1 MDIIIKV
8 PEEVIKQL
16 NNKYSKEEIEI
27 IAKNLL
33 LDWCDYKKK
42 NDYETYQI
50 KESIQ
55 QLQQVTKD
63 IFGLSKTSQK
73 RGEIGENM
81 IYNIFQN
88 DYQNYSFEKTNHVPH
103 SADAIVTT
111 PNSDKFLL
119 EIKNYQNV
127 IDQKEI
133 NKLKYDME
141 YTNINYALFISIQ
154 SGIVGKKTID
164 IEKFI
169 INNNSNNSSVVSEN
183 SYQTSIISEDS
194 KKYSRVCT
202 IVYCS
207 YIFEEPHKL
216 HSCITLLESLIKIK
230 NENYNYFKDEI
241 IETIKDITEIYDIIK
256 NLNSQYLIVE
266 NNIKEQLSNF
276 YLIIRD
282 YQIKIKNKINKISK
296 KIDDMK
302 YITSDEF
309 IDNFNES
316 ECILQ
321 INKINDIIIDNDLKI
336 IKKDDSSWIIVIA
349 ISNNTKNIGEI
360 KKFKSKIEVSIYNPN
375 ICIKFLSKDKSDENY
390 ILLNTI
396 IKQNII

>member
-1 MDIIIKV
+1 MNITIQLS
-8 PEEVIKQL
+8 EEVIKQL

-88 DYQNYSFEKTNHVPH
+88 DYQNYSFEKTNHISH

-111 PNSDKFLL
+111 PNNDKFLL

-133 NKLKYDME
+133 TKLKYDME
-141 YTNINYALFISIQ
+141 YTNINYALLISIQ

-169 INNNSNNSSVVSEN
+169 INNKE
-183 SYQTSIISEDS
+183 Q
-194 KKYSRVCT
+194 T

-207 YIFEEPHKL
+207 YVFEESHKL
-216 HSCITLLESLIKIK
+216 YTCITLLESLIKIK
-230 NENYNYFKDEI
+230 TENYNYIKDEI

-266 NNIKEQLSNF
+266 NNIKDQLSNF

-282 YQIKIKNKINKISK
+282 YQIKIKDKINKISK
-296 KIDDMK
+296 KIDDMI
-302 YITSDEF
+302 YISSDEF
-309 IDNFNES
+309 IDNFNDS

-321 INKINDIIIDNDLKI
+321 VNKINDLIIANNLKI
-336 IKKDDSSWIIVIA
+336 IKKDDSIWIII
-349 ISNNTKNIGEI
+349 NDTKNIGEI

-375 ICIKFLSKDKSDENY
+375 ICLKFLSKDKSDENY
-390 ILLNTI
+390 ILLNSI
-396 IKQNII
+396 IKQIII

>member
-1 MDIIIKV
+1 MDITIKLS
-8 PEEVIKQL
+8 EEVIIKL

-33 LDWCDYKKK
+33 LDWCDYKTK

-81 IYNIFQN
+81 IYTIFQN
-88 DYQNYSFEKTNHVPH
+88 DYQNYSFEKTNHISH

-111 PNSDKFLL
+111 PNNDKFLL

-133 NKLKYDME
+133 TKLKYDME
-141 YTNINYALFISIQ
+141 YTNINYALLISIQ

-169 INNNSNNSSVVSEN
+169 INNKE
-183 SYQTSIISEDS
+183 Q
-194 KKYSRVCT
+194 T

-207 YIFEEPHKL
+207 YIFDEPHKL

-230 NENYNYFKDEI
+230 SENYNYFKDEI

-256 NLNSQYLIVE
+256 NLNSQYLLVE

-282 YQIKIKNKINKISK
+282 YQIKIRDKINKISK
-296 KIDDMK
+296 KIDDMI
-302 YITSDEF
+302 YISSEEF

-321 INKINDIIIDNDLKI
+321 VNKINDLIIANNLKI
-336 IKKDDSSWIIVIA
+336 IKKDDSSWIISIL
-349 ISNNTKNIGEI
+349 IFNDTKNIGEI

-375 ICIKFLSKDKSDENY
+375 ICLKFLSKDKSDENY
-390 ILLNTI
+390 ILLNSI
-396 IKQNII
+396 IKQIII

>member
-1 MDIIIKV
+1 MDITIKLS
-8 PEEVIKQL
+8 EEIIKQL

-111 PNSDKFLL
+111 PNNDKFLL

-133 NKLKYDME
+133 TKLKYDME
-141 YTNINYALFISIQ
+141 YTNINYALLISIQ

-169 INNNSNNSSVVSEN
+169 INN
-183 SYQTSIISEDS
+183 TDS
-194 KKYSRVCT
+194 RDPLRVCT

-207 YIFEEPHKL
+207 YVFEEPHKL

-230 NENYNYFKDEI
+230 TENYNYFKDEI

-256 NLNSQYLIVE
+256 NLNSQYLMVE
-266 NNIKEQLSNF
+266 NTIKEQLSNF

-282 YQIKIKNKINKISK
+282 YQIKIKDKINKIST
-296 KIDDMK
+296 KIDDMI

-321 INKINDIIIDNDLKI
+321 VNKINDIIIAYDLKI
-336 IKKDDSSWIIVIA
+336 IKKDDSTWIIV

-375 ICIKFLSKDKSDENY
+375 ICIKLLSKDKSDENY
-390 ILLNTI
+390 ILLKSI

>member
-1 MDIIIKV
+1 MDITIKLS
-8 PEEVIKQL
+8 EEVIIKL

-33 LDWCDYKKK
+33 LDWCDYKTK

-63 IFGLSKTSQK
+63 VFGLSKTSQK
-73 RGEIGENM
+73 RGEISENM
-81 IYNIFQN
+81 IYTIFQN

-111 PNSDKFLL
+111 HNNDNFLL
-119 EIKNYQNV
+119 EIKNYHNV
-127 IDQKEI
+127 VDKKEI
-133 NKLKYDME
+133 IKLKYDME
-141 YTNINYALFISIQ
+141 YTNINYALLISIQ

-169 INNNSNNSSVVSEN
+169 INNKE
-183 SYQTSIISEDS
+183 Q
-194 KKYSRVCT
+194 T

-207 YIFEEPHKL
+207 YIFDEPHKL

-230 NENYNYFKDEI
+230 SENYNYFKDEI

-256 NLNSQYLIVE
+256 NLNSQYLLVE

-282 YQIKIKNKINKISK
+282 YQIKIRDKINKISK
-296 KIDDMK
+296 KIDDMI
-302 YITSDEF
+302 YISSEEF

-321 INKINDIIIDNDLKI
+321 VNKINDLIIANNLKI
-336 IKKDDSSWIIVIA
+336 IKKDDSSWIISIL
-349 ISNNTKNIGEI
+349 IFNDTKNIGEI

-375 ICIKFLSKDKSDENY
+375 ICLKFLSKDKSDENY
-390 ILLNTI
+390 ILLNSI
-396 IKQNII
+396 IKQIII

>member
-1 MDIIIKV
+1 MDITIKLS
-8 PEEVIKQL
+8 EEVIKQL

-33 LDWCDYKKK
+33 LDWCDYKTK

-111 PNSDKFLL
+111 SNNDKFLL

-133 NKLKYDME
+133 IKLKYDME
-141 YTNINYALFISIQ
+141 YTSINYALLISIQ

-169 INNNSNNSSVVSEN
+169 INNKE
-183 SYQTSIISEDS
+183 QI
-194 KKYSRVCT
+194 

-207 YIFEEPHKL
+207 YIFDEPHKL
-216 HSCITLLESLIKIK
+216 HTCITLLESLIKIK
-230 NENYNYFKDEI
+230 SENYNYIKDEI
-241 IETIKDITEIYDIIK
+241 IETIKEITEIYDIIK
-256 NLNSQYLIVE
+256 NLNSQYLMVE

-282 YQIKIKNKINKISK
+282 YQIKIKDKINKISK
-296 KIDDMK
+296 KMDDMI
-302 YITSDEF
+302 YISSDEF

-321 INKINDIIIDNDLKI
+321 VNKINDLIIANNLKI
-336 IKKDDSSWIIVIA
+336 IKKDDSSWIISIL
-349 ISNNTKNIGEI
+349 IFNDTKNIGEI
-360 KKFKSKIEVSIYNPN
+360 KKFKSKIEVSLYNPN
-375 ICIKFLSKDKSDENY
+375 ICLKFLSKDKSDENY
-390 ILLNTI
+390 ILLNSI
-396 IKQNII
+396 IKQIII

>member
-1 MDIIIKV
+1 MDITIKLS
-8 PEEVIKQL
+8 EEVIIKL

-33 LDWCDYKKK
+33 LDWCDYKTK

-81 IYNIFQN
+81 IYTIFQN
-88 DYQNYSFEKTNHVPH
+88 DYQNYSFEKTNHVSH

-111 PNSDKFLL
+111 PNNDKFLL

-127 IDQKEI
+127 VDQKEI
-133 NKLKYDME
+133 IKLKYDME
-141 YTNINYALFISIQ
+141 YTNINYALLISIQ

-169 INNNSNNSSVVSEN
+169 INNKE
-183 SYQTSIISEDS
+183 Q
-194 KKYSRVCT
+194 T

-207 YIFEEPHKL
+207 YIFDEPHKL

-230 NENYNYFKDEI
+230 SENYNYFKDEI

-256 NLNSQYLIVE
+256 NLNSQYLLVE

-282 YQIKIKNKINKISK
+282 YQIKIKDKINKISK
-296 KIDDMK
+296 KIDDMI
-302 YITSDEF
+302 YISSEEF

-321 INKINDIIIDNDLKI
+321 VNKINDLIIANNLKI
-336 IKKDDSSWIIVIA
+336 IKKDDSSWIISIL
-349 ISNNTKNIGEI
+349 IFNDTKNIGEI

-375 ICIKFLSKDKSDENY
+375 ICLKFLSKDKSDENY
-390 ILLNTI
+390 ILLNSI
-396 IKQNII
+396 IKQIII

>member
-1 MDIIIKV
+1 MDITIKLS
-8 PEEVIKQL
+8 EEVITKL

-33 LDWCDYKKK
+33 LDWCDYKTK

-63 IFGLSKTSQK
+63 VFGLSKTSQK
-73 RGEIGENM
+73 RGEISENM
-81 IYNIFQN
+81 IYTIFQN
-88 DYQNYSFEKTNHVPH
+88 DYQNYSFEKTNHVSH

-111 PNSDKFLL
+111 HNNDKFLL

-127 IDQKEI
+127 VDQKEI
-133 NKLKYDME
+133 IKLKYDME
-141 YTNINYALFISIQ
+141 YTNINYALLISIQ

-169 INNNSNNSSVVSEN
+169 INNKE
-183 SYQTSIISEDS
+183 Q
-194 KKYSRVCT
+194 T

-207 YIFEEPHKL
+207 YIFDEPHKL
-216 HSCITLLESLIKIK
+216 HSCITLLESLMKIK
-230 NENYNYFKDEI
+230 LENYNYFKDEI

-282 YQIKIKNKINKISK
+282 YQIKIKDKINKISK

-302 YITSDEF
+302 YISSEEF

-321 INKINDIIIDNDLKI
+321 VNKINDLIIANNLKI
-336 IKKDDSSWIIVIA
+336 IKKDDSSWIISIL
-349 ISNNTKNIGEI
+349 IFNDNKNIGEI

-375 ICIKFLSKDKSDENY
+375 ICLKFLSKDKSDDNY
-390 ILLNTI
+390 ILLNSI
-396 IKQNII
+396 IKQIII

>member
-1 MDIIIKV
+1 MDITIKLS
-8 PEEVIKQL
+8 EEVIKQL

-88 DYQNYSFEKTNHVPH
+88 DYQNYSFEKTNHVSH

-111 PNSDKFLL
+111 PNNDKFLL

-133 NKLKYDME
+133 TKLKYDME
-141 YTNINYALFISIQ
+141 YTNINYALLISIQ

-169 INNNSNNSSVVSEN
+169 INNTVS
-183 SYQTSIISEDS
+183 IDPL
-194 KKYSRVCT
+194 RVCT

-207 YIFEEPHKL
+207 YVFEEPHKL

-230 NENYNYFKDEI
+230 TENYNYFKDEI

-256 NLNSQYLIVE
+256 NLNSQYLMVE
-266 NNIKEQLSNF
+266 NTIKEQLSNF

-282 YQIKIKNKINKISK
+282 YQIKIKDKINKIST
-296 KIDDMK
+296 KIDDMI
-302 YITSDEF
+302 YITSDEL

-321 INKINDIIIDNDLKI
+321 VNKINDIIIANDLKI
-336 IKKDDSSWIIVIA
+336 IKKDDSTWIIA

-390 ILLNTI
+390 ILLKSI

>member
-1 MDIIIKV
+1 MDITIKL

-88 DYQNYSFEKTNHVPH
+88 DYQNYSFEKTNHVSH

-111 PNSDKFLL
+111 PNNEKFLL

-133 NKLKYDME
+133 TKLKYDME
-141 YTNINYALFISIQ
+141 YTNINYALLISIQ

-169 INNNSNNSSVVSEN
+169 INNNDSNNSLQVSEN
-183 SYQTSIISEDS
+183 SYQASN
-194 KKYSRVCT
+194 KYSRVCT

-207 YIFEEPHKL
+207 YVFEEPHKL

-230 NENYNYFKDEI
+230 TENYNYFKDEI

-256 NLNSQYLIVE
+256 NLNSQYLMVE
-266 NNIKEQLSNF
+266 NTIKEQLSNF

-282 YQIKIKNKINKISK
+282 YQIKIKDKINKISI
-296 KIDDMK
+296 KIDDMI

-321 INKINDIIIDNDLKI
+321 VNKINDIIIANDLKI
-336 IKKDDSSWIIVIA
+336 IKKDDSTWIIAVAVAIA
-349 ISNNTKNIGEI
+349 VSNNTKNIGEI

-390 ILLNTI
+390 ILLNSI

>member
-1 MDIIIKV
+1 MDITIKLS
-8 PEEVIKQL
+8 EEVIIKL

-33 LDWCDYKKK
+33 LDWCDYKTK

-81 IYNIFQN
+81 IYTIFQN
-88 DYQNYSFEKTNHVPH
+88 DYQNYSFEKTNHVSH

-111 PNSDKFLL
+111 PNNDKFLL

-127 IDQKEI
+127 VDQKEI
-133 NKLKYDME
+133 IKLKYDME
-141 YTNINYALFISIQ
+141 YTNINYALLISIQ

-169 INNNSNNSSVVSEN
+169 INNKE
-183 SYQTSIISEDS
+183 Q
-194 KKYSRVCT
+194 T

-207 YIFEEPHKL
+207 YIFDEPHKL

-230 NENYNYFKDEI
+230 SENYNYFKDEI

-256 NLNSQYLIVE
+256 NLNSQYLLVE

-282 YQIKIKNKINKISK
+282 YQIKIRDKINKISK
-296 KIDDMK
+296 KIDDMI
-302 YITSDEF
+302 YISSEEF

-321 INKINDIIIDNDLKI
+321 VNKINDLIIANNLKI
-336 IKKDDSSWIIVIA
+336 IKKDDSSWIISIL
-349 ISNNTKNIGEI
+349 IFNDTKNIGEI

-375 ICIKFLSKDKSDENY
+375 ICLKFLSKDKSDENY
-390 ILLNTI
+390 ILLNSI
-396 IKQNII
+396 IKQIII

>member
-1 MDIIIKV
+1 MDITIKLS
-8 PEEVIKQL
+8 EEVIIKL

-33 LDWCDYKKK
+33 LDWCDYKTK

-63 IFGLSKTSQK
+63 VFGLSKTSQK
-73 RGEIGENM
+73 RGEISENM
-81 IYNIFQN
+81 IYTIFQN

-111 PNSDKFLL
+111 HNNDNFLL
-119 EIKNYQNV
+119 EIKNYHNV
-127 IDQKEI
+127 VDQKEI
-133 NKLKYDME
+133 IKLKYDME
-141 YTNINYALFISIQ
+141 YTNINYALLISIQ

-169 INNNSNNSSVVSEN
+169 INNKE
-183 SYQTSIISEDS
+183 Q
-194 KKYSRVCT
+194 T

-207 YIFEEPHKL
+207 YIFDEPHKL

-230 NENYNYFKDEI
+230 SENYNYFKDEI

-256 NLNSQYLIVE
+256 NLNSQYLLVE

-282 YQIKIKNKINKISK
+282 YQIKIRDKINKISK
-296 KIDDMK
+296 KIDDMI
-302 YITSDEF
+302 YISSEEF

-321 INKINDIIIDNDLKI
+321 VNKINDLIIANNLKI
-336 IKKDDSSWIIVIA
+336 IKKDDSSWIISIL
-349 ISNNTKNIGEI
+349 IFNDTKNIGEI

-375 ICIKFLSKDKSDENY
+375 ICLKFLSKDKSDENY
-390 ILLNTI
+390 ILLNSI
-396 IKQNII
+396 IKQIII

>member
-1 MDIIIKV
+1 MDITIKLS
-8 PEEVIKQL
+8 EEVIIKL

-33 LDWCDYKKK
+33 LDWCDYKTK

-81 IYNIFQN
+81 IYTIFQN
-88 DYQNYSFEKTNHVPH
+88 DYQNYSFEKTNHAPH

-111 PNSDKFLL
+111 HNNDKFLL

-127 IDQKEI
+127 VDQKEI
-133 NKLKYDME
+133 IKLKYDME
-141 YTNINYALFISIQ
+141 YTNINYALLISIQ

-169 INNNSNNSSVVSEN
+169 INNKECIISN
-183 SYQTSIISEDS
+183 TDSEDS
-194 KKYSRVCT
+194 KNSQELRENQRVCT

-216 HSCITLLESLIKIK
+216 HSSITLLESLIKIK
-230 NENYNYFKDEI
+230 TENYNYIKDEI
-241 IETIKDITEIYDIIK
+241 IETIKEITEIYDLIK
-256 NLNSQYLIVE
+256 NLNSQYLMVE

-282 YQIKIKNKINKISK
+282 YQIKIKDKINKISK
-296 KIDDMK
+296 KIDDMI
-302 YITSDEF
+302 YISSEEF

-321 INKINDIIIDNDLKI
+321 VNKINDLIIANNLKI
-336 IKKDDSSWIIVIA
+336 IKKDDSSWIISIL
-349 ISNNTKNIGEI
+349 IFNDTKNIGEI

-375 ICIKFLSKDKSDENY
+375 ICLKFLSKDKSDENY
-390 ILLNTI
+390 ILLNSI
-396 IKQNII
+396 IKQIII

>member
-1 MDIIIKV
+1 MDITIKLS
-8 PEEVIKQL
+8 EEIIKQL
-16 NNKYSKEEIEI
+16 NNKYTKEEIEI

-81 IYNIFQN
+81 IYSIFQN
-88 DYQNYSFEKTNHVPH
+88 DYQNYSFEKTNHISH
-103 SADAIVTT
+103 SADAIITT
-111 PNSDKFLL
+111 PNNDKFLL

-133 NKLKYDME
+133 IKLKYDME
-141 YTNINYALFISIQ
+141 YTNINHALLISIQ

-169 INNNSNNSSVVSEN
+169 INKS
-183 SYQTSIISEDS
+183 DS
-194 KKYSRVCT
+194 LDSRDSLRVCT

-207 YIFEEPHKL
+207 YVFEEPHKL

-230 NENYNYFKDEI
+230 VENYNYIKDEI
-241 IETIKDITEIYDIIK
+241 IETIKDITDIYDIIK

-266 NNIKEQLSNF
+266 NNIKDQLSNF

-282 YQIKIKNKINKISK
+282 YQIKIKDKINKISK
-296 KIDDMK
+296 KIDDMI
-302 YITSDEF
+302 YISSDEF
-309 IDNFNES
+309 IDNFTDS

-321 INKINDIIIDNDLKI
+321 VNKINDIIIANNLKI
-336 IKKDDSSWIIVIA
+336 IKKDDSTWIIA
-349 ISNNTKNIGEI
+349 ISNDTKHIGEI
-360 KKFKSKIEVSIYNPN
+360 KKFKFKIEVSIYNPN

-390 ILLNTI
+390 ILLNSI
-396 IKQNII
+396 IKNLILT

>member
-1 MDIIIKV
+1 MDITIKLS
-8 PEEVIKQL
+8 EEVITKL

-33 LDWCDYKKK
+33 LDWCDYKTK

-111 PNSDKFLL
+111 PNNDKFLL

-133 NKLKYDME
+133 TKLKYDME
-141 YTNINYALFISIQ
+141 YTNINYALLISIQ
-154 SGIVGKKTID
+154 SSIVGKKTID

-169 INNNSNNSSVVSEN
+169 INNKE
-183 SYQTSIISEDS
+183 Q
-194 KKYSRVCT
+194 T

-207 YIFEEPHKL
+207 YIFDEPHKL
-216 HSCITLLESLIKIK
+216 HTCITLLESLIKIK
-230 NENYNYFKDEI
+230 SENYNYIKDEI
-241 IETIKDITEIYDIIK
+241 IETIKEITEIYDLIK
-256 NLNSQYLIVE
+256 NLNSQYLMVE

-282 YQIKIKNKINKISK
+282 YQIKIKDKINKISK
-296 KIDDMK
+296 KIDDMI
-302 YITSDEF
+302 YISSDEF

-321 INKINDIIIDNDLKI
+321 VNKINDLIIANNLKI
-336 IKKDDSSWIIVIA
+336 IRKDDSSWIIS
-349 ISNNTKNIGEI
+349 ISIFNDTKNIGEI

-375 ICIKFLSKDKSDENY
+375 ICLKFLSKDKSDENY
-390 ILLNTI
+390 ILLNSI
-396 IKQNII
+396 IKQIII

>member
-1 MDIIIKV
+1 MDITIKLS
-8 PEEVIKQL
+8 EEIIKQL

-111 PNSDKFLL
+111 PNNDKFLL

-133 NKLKYDME
+133 TKLKYDME
-141 YTNINYALFISIQ
+141 YTNINYALLISIQ

-169 INNNSNNSSVVSEN
+169 INN
-183 SYQTSIISEDS
+183 TDS
-194 KKYSRVCT
+194 RDPLRVCT

-207 YIFEEPHKL
+207 YVFEEPHKL

-230 NENYNYFKDEI
+230 TENYNYFKDEI

-256 NLNSQYLIVE
+256 NLNSQYLMVE
-266 NNIKEQLSNF
+266 NTIKEQLSNF

-282 YQIKIKNKINKISK
+282 YQIKIKDKINKIST
-296 KIDDMK
+296 KIDDMI

-321 INKINDIIIDNDLKI
+321 VNKINDIIIANDLKI
-336 IKKDDSSWIIVIA
+336 IKKDDSTWIIA

-390 ILLNTI
+390 ILLKSI

>member
-1 MDIIIKV
+1 MDITIKLS
-8 PEEVIKQL
+8 EEVITKL

-33 LDWCDYKKK
+33 LDWCDYKTK

-63 IFGLSKTSQK
+63 VFGLSKTSQK

-81 IYNIFQN
+81 IYAIFQN
-88 DYQNYSFEKTNHVPH
+88 DYQNYSFEKTNHVSH

-111 PNSDKFLL
+111 HNNDKFLL

-133 NKLKYDME
+133 IKLKYDME
-141 YTNINYALFISIQ
+141 YTNINYALLISIQ

-169 INNNSNNSSVVSEN
+169 INNKE
-183 SYQTSIISEDS
+183 Q
-194 KKYSRVCT
+194 T

-207 YIFEEPHKL
+207 YIFDEPHKL
-216 HSCITLLESLIKIK
+216 HSCITLLESLMKIK
-230 NENYNYFKDEI
+230 LVNYNYFKDEI

-256 NLNSQYLIVE
+256 NLNSQYLLVE

-282 YQIKIKNKINKISK
+282 YQIKIKDKINKISK
-296 KIDDMK
+296 KIDDMI
-302 YITSDEF
+302 YISSEEF

-321 INKINDIIIDNDLKI
+321 VNKINDLIIANNLKI
-336 IKKDDSSWIIVIA
+336 IKKDDSSWIISIL
-349 ISNNTKNIGEI
+349 IFNDTKNIGEI
-360 KKFKSKIEVSIYNPN
+360 KKFKSKIEVSLYNPN
-375 ICIKFLSKDKSDENY
+375 ICLKFLSKDKSDENY
-390 ILLNTI
+390 ILLNSI
-396 IKQNII
+396 IKQIII

>member
-1 MDIIIKV
+1 MDITIKLS
-8 PEEVIKQL
+8 EEIIKQL

-111 PNSDKFLL
+111 PNNDKFLL

-133 NKLKYDME
+133 TKLKYDME
-141 YTNINYALFISIQ
+141 YTNINYALLISIQ

-169 INNNSNNSSVVSEN
+169 INN
-183 SYQTSIISEDS
+183 TDS
-194 KKYSRVCT
+194 RDPLRVCT

-207 YIFEEPHKL
+207 YVFEEPHKL

-230 NENYNYFKDEI
+230 TENYNYFKDEI

-256 NLNSQYLIVE
+256 NLNSQYLMVE
-266 NNIKEQLSNF
+266 NTIKEQLSNF

-282 YQIKIKNKINKISK
+282 YQIKIKDKINKIST
-296 KIDDMK
+296 KIDDMI

-321 INKINDIIIDNDLKI
+321 VNKINDIIIANDLKI
-336 IKKDDSSWIIVIA
+336 IKKDDSTWIIV

-390 ILLNTI
+390 ILLKSI